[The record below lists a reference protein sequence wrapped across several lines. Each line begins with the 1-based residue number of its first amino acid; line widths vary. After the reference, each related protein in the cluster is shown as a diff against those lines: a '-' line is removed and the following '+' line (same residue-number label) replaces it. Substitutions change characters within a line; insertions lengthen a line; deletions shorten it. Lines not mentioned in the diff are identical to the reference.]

1 MRRDPRA
8 HADRALGRGE
18 AGDCM
23 RENDAGIGEKPA
35 PISGMMSAA
44 AQIDTKAEI
53 DDAAC
58 AQEQRR
64 PFGCHARPVGGEKEI
79 GGEEL
84 AVGGAELAQTWRAH
98 FLSRL
103 DQELGIEAE
112 PATSVQHGGERAQ
125 IDALLALV
133 VGGAAAIKA
142 LAAFLEPPGGEPVDP
157 LPLEAADHI
166 AMPVS

>member
-1 MRRDPRA
+1 MV
-8 HADRALGRGE
+8 
-18 AGDCM
+18 
-23 RENDAGIGEKPA
+23 PA
-35 PISGMMSAA
+35 AT
-44 AQIDTKAEI
+44 QIDAQAEI
-53 DDAAC
+53 DDAAR

-64 PFGCHARPVGGEKEI
+64 PFGCDAWAVGSEKDI
-79 GGEEL
+79 GGEEF
-84 AVGGAELAQTWRAH
+84 AVGGAELAQSRRAH

-112 PATSVQHGGERAQ
+112 PATRAQHGGERAQ
-125 IDALLALV
+125 IDAVLALV